1 MAIIITTTIVIGND
15 QPAINTSKDPQ
26 IDKEAKVFFN
36 VVHARPTTIIEGSTL
51 IGERAVLTGVQTLA
65 KANLAVVTVRLGRH

>member
-1 MAIIITTTIVIGND
+1 MAIIITTTIVMGND
-15 QPAINTSKDPQ
+15 QPATNASKGPEF
-26 IDKEAKVFFN
+26 DKEARVFFN
-36 VVHARPTTIIEGSTL
+36 VVNARPTTIIEGSTL